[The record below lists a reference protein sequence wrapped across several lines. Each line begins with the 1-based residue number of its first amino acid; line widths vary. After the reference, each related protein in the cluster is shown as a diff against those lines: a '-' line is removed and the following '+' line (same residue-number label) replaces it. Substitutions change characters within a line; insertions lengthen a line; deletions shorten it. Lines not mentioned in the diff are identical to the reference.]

1 MTHSI
6 AESVLYML
14 RMGEGVL
21 GATLGRGEK
30 QTFAV
35 GAPRRGPVG
44 PLDRKPG
51 QH

>member
-1 MTHSI
+1 MSSLT
-6 AESVLYML
+6 APVLYML

-30 QTFAV
+30 QTIAV

-44 PLDRKPG
+44 PIDWKAG